1 MTKRPE
7 DGRAPGRVRAYTSC
21 IIARERDAA
30 GETRLTS
37 GWAYSIIS
45 RAVCIRAGC
54 GWASVAQ
61 WQSISLVMRRLW
73 VRFPPLAPKQKVIRK
88 DDLLFWV
95 PAARGRLHPPV
106 FQMLGASEL
115 PLRRGFACGKTLVRR
130 KCAAGQKAGCSGW
143 MQSFRNFKISI
154 LTILHKTK
162 GHPKG

>member
-1 MTKRPE
+1 M
-7 DGRAPGRVRAYTSC
+7 
-21 IIARERDAA
+21 
-30 GETRLTS
+30 TS

-45 RAVCIRAGC
+45 RAVCARAGC